1 MNIFKQPFPHNTSL
15 QSGLKTASSFGA
27 FISIFLLVFRPFELD
42 KVPAILLVK
51 SSIIFGLVTFCC
63 IFVSNFFLNFFFPQI
78 FSEKKWTTGK
88 QIINMAAIVV
98 LVGLV
103 NYLISPLLFS
113 TKLTW
118 KNVFY
123 YQGIAIS
130 IGLLPIVIYT
140 LYVQNHWLHQ
150 FKQETATLQKKLEEK
165 RGNEQ
170 PGNQNQTPASAA
182 NEVITFESDNQT
194 EKKIIDAGQLF
205 YIEAASNYIKIFFE
219 QKGKLTYSIVRM
231 TMKKATE
238 TVTPYAVFF
247 RCHRAYIV
255 NLDKIEQVD
264 GNAQGYKI
272 KLQDTDDLIPVS
284 RNLNSEFSDRLLA
297 FRKQEHS

>member
-1 MNIFKQPFPHNTSL
+1 MNIFRQPFPHNASW
-15 QSGLKTASSFGA
+15 QSGLKTAIAFGA

-42 KVPAILLVK
+42 KVSTFLLVK

-63 IFVSNFFLNFFFPQI
+63 IFASNFFLIFFFPQI
-78 FSEKKWTTGK
+78 FKEEKWTTGK
-88 QIINMAAIVV
+88 QIINMGAIVI

-103 NYLISPLLFS
+103 NYLLSPLLFD

-118 KNVFY
+118 RKAFY

-130 IGLLPIVIYT
+130 VGLLPIIIYT

-150 FKQETATLQKKLEEK
+150 FKQEAASIQKKLEQK
-165 RGNEQ
+165 RVSELPNTQ
-170 PGNQNQTPASAA
+170 IPASAP
-182 NEVITFESDNQT
+182 NEVITFEGDNQA
-194 EKKIIDAGQLF
+194 EKKTINANHLF
-205 YIEAASNYIKIFFE
+205 YIEAASNYIKLFFE
-219 QKGKLTYSIVRM
+219 QKEKLTYSIVRM
-231 TMKKATE
+231 TMKKASE
-238 TVTPYAVFF
+238 TVTLYPVFF
-247 RCHRAYIV
+247 RCHRAYII

-272 KLQDTDDLIPVS
+272 KLQGTKDLIPVS

-297 FRKQEHS
+297 FRKQAQ